1 MLCSVGTST
10 EASAPAVLSLHY
22 TSTSRLLPSSFLG
35 ARSRAQ
41 PQTQTKK
48 VKLCS
53 YDRDIVCL
61 PFCYSSK
68 HGKYAIPRSETR
80 ATLASSGLIGKVRL
94 SSDMSQDQILTEI
107 RSVFSAEMNENQ
119 NFPIS
124 FLQRSGQGSNS
135 LTVPSISNSYQWSAK
150 EVVRMAGQGCI
161 YIKAEARL
169 NCEMVGGIN

>member
-1 MLCSVGTST
+1 M
-10 EASAPAVLSLHY
+10 
-22 TSTSRLLPSSFLG
+22 
-35 ARSRAQ
+35 
-41 PQTQTKK
+41 
-48 VKLCS
+48 KLCS

-169 NCEMVGGIN
+169 NCEMVGGINWSHIYSLLVIFFQTYYNYTTATDGRWRFTGHKRTNERNLQL